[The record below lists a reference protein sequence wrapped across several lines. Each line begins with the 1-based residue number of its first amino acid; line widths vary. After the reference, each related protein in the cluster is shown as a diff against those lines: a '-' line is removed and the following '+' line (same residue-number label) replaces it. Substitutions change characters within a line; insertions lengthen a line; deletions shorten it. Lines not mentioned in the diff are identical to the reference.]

1 MIDAVKIGQP
11 LMEDLVLMMRT
22 VPDRDRELHMR
33 YEEFGHFESRI
44 RQLKT
49 YMDSKKP
56 KTSKQLWK
64 DARDATPWWTFWAVA
79 FFGAASVFLAL
90 ASFAVSI
97 AQTVGTFEALH

>member
-1 MIDAVKIGQP
+1 MIDAVKNGQP

-79 FFGAASVFLAL
+79 FFGAASIFLAL

-97 AQTVGTFEALH
+97 A